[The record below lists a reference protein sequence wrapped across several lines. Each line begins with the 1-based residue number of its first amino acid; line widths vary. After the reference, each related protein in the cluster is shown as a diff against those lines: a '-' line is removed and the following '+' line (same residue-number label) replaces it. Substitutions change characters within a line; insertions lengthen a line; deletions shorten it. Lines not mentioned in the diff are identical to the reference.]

1 MHSMEEEDGVDVDMV
16 GCGWIVTKYLV
27 ASPPWLL
34 VVVFFFANGEQI
46 GHQIRTEGH
55 PQWKGHRTRTKAQHH
70 TLLHCSGLLQSI
82 LMMEY

>member
-46 GHQIRTEGH
+46 GHQIRTED
-55 PQWKGHRTRTKAQHH
+55 
-70 TLLHCSGLLQSI
+70 TLSGKDIGPGRKRSTTLYFIVVVCCNQS
-82 LMMEY
+82 